1 MMQRSAGG
9 GISHFGLSVPER
21 GDRMGSAVLGEA
33 ISSIRDWSVTE
44 AKEPRGPRATEA
56 FGSLVFNDEVQQT
69 RLPKPVYHALRRTMT
84 HGEPLDPSVA
94 DAVASAMKE
103 WAVEHGATH
112 YTHWFQPLT
121 GITAEKHDSFL
132 SPTSDGRAVA
142 EFSGKEL
149 VRGEP
154 DASSFP
160 SGGMR
165 STFEARGYTAWD
177 PTSPPWLLKSGNS
190 TTLVIPTAFVSWT
203 GEALD
208 KKTPLLRSMEALSKQ
223 AVRILRL
230 FGSTAER
237 VVTTCGPEQEYFL
250 NDRYFYLA
258 RPDLINA
265 GRTLFGAKPPKG
277 QELEDQ
283 YFGAIPDR
291 VMAFMSDVESELYKV
306 GVPVKTRHNEV
317 APSQYE
323 IAPVF
328 ENANVATDHQM
339 MVMET
344 MKRTAPKYGLACL
357 LHEKPFAGVN
367 GSGKHLNWSMSD
379 DEGNNLLSPGANPH
393 DKMQFLVFCT
403 AVIRAVNKWQG
414 LLRAS
419 IASAGNDHRLGADE
433 APPATLS
440 IFLGDMLTD
449 IFEQI
454 ETGGAKTTK
463 HGGELDTGV
472 LVLPKLPR
480 DAGDRNR
487 TSPFAFTGNKF
498 EFRAVSSNQS
508 IAYPNIALNV
518 AVTESIDYL
527 ATELEK
533 ATKAGKTLESAVA
546 ELLPKVIKENKRIIF
561 NGNNYSREWEKEA
574 GKRGLLNLKNT
585 VDALPPLVSKD
596 VVSIFEKYKVL
607 NERELRARYEVMVE
621 TYNKTVNVEGQLMV
635 LMANRYILPAALEYQ
650 RDVGESVAAV
660 KAGGGKTAHGR
671 KTLNTLTKLVDEF
684 GRRTEALARALEHEA
699 AGSAEKH
706 AKHFRDVVIPAMAA
720 LREAGDELELMI
732 PHETWPLATY
742 REM

>member
-1 MMQRSAGG
+1 
-9 GISHFGLSVPER
+9 
-21 GDRMGSAVLGEA
+21 MGSAALSEA
-33 ISSIRDWSVTE
+33 IKSIREWSLNEGRVST
-44 AKEPRGPRATEA
+44 ASSVKATDA
-56 FGSLVFNDEVQQT
+56 FGSLVFSDKVQQD
-69 RLPKPVYHALRRTMT
+69 RLPKPAYRALRATITR
-84 HGEPLDPSVA
+84 GEPLDSATADTVA
-94 DAVASAMKE
+94 AALKE
-103 WAVEHGATH
+103 WAVEHNATH

-132 SPTSDGRAVA
+132 SPTGDGKAVA

-177 PTSPPWLLKSGNS
+177 PTSPPWLLKGSNS
-190 TTLVIPTAFVSWT
+190 ATLVIPTAFVSWT

-208 KKTPLLRSMEALSKQ
+208 KKTPLLRSMEALSRQ
-223 AVRILRL
+223 AVRVLKL

-250 NDRYFYLA
+250 IDRYFYLS

-283 YFGAIPDR
+283 YFGAIADR
-291 VMAFMSDVESELYKV
+291 AMAFMSEVETELYKV

-328 ENANVATDHQM
+328 ENANLATDHQM
-339 MVMET
+339 MTMET
-344 MKRTAPKYGLACL
+344 MRRTAPKYGLACL

-379 DEGNNLLSPGANPH
+379 DEGHNLLSPGDNPH
-393 DKMQFLVFCT
+393 DNLQFLVFCT
-403 AVIRAVNKWQG
+403 AVLRAVNKWQG

-419 IASAGNDHRLGADE
+419 IASAGNDHRLGANE
-433 APPATLS
+433 APPAILS
-440 IFLGDMLTD
+440 VFLGDMLTD

-454 ETGGAKTTK
+454 EKGSARSTR
-463 HGGELDTGV
+463 HGGVLDTGV
-472 LVLPKLPR
+472 MVLPKLPR

-518 AVTESIDYL
+518 AVAESLDYI

-533 ATKAGKTLESAVA
+533 ATKGGKSIEKAAA
-546 ELLPKVIKENKRIIF
+546 ELLPKIMKESKRIIF
-561 NGNNYSREWEKEA
+561 NGNNYSKEWEKEA

-585 VDALPPLVSKD
+585 VDALPQLITKEVIG
-596 VVSIFEKYKVL
+596 VFEKYKVL
-607 NERELRARYEVMVE
+607 NERELHARYEIMVE
-621 TYNKTVNVEGQLMV
+621 TYNKTINVEGQLMV
-635 LMANRYILPAALEYQ
+635 LMANRYILPVALEYQ
-650 RDVGESVAAV
+650 KQVAQSVAAV
-660 KAGGGKTAHGR
+660 KQAGGKSVEGKKLLDR
-671 KTLNTLTKLVDEF
+671 LTKLTDRLKANADKLEK
-684 GRRTEALARALEHEA
+684 ALGHESN
-699 AGSAEKH
+699 GSSEKH
-706 AKHFRDVVIPAMAA
+706 AKHFRDGVIPAMNA
-720 LREAGDELELMI
+720 LRETADELEGI
-732 PHETWPLATY
+732 VPHGQWPLATY
-742 REM
+742 REMLFIK